1 MRQVIVGLLTFIVF
15 TGLTASPCGAE
26 DVIPGSAVS
35 VVSEVAGE
43 EIEVTEQTTEEN
55 TEATEESTEA
65 PEVKPDA
72 IKLTKP
78 ASFKTTAIKDGIKLS
93 WKKVSKAQ
101 QYEVY
106 RKKKG
111 ADSYKLI
118 ETTKK
123 CAYKDETAKY
133 GVTYAYKVR
142 AIAVSEGETYKSK
155 YTEVKKCC
163 TYRIDPSKPMV
174 ALTFDDGPSIYTPGI
189 LDALE
194 ENQCRATFFEVGNRV
209 EQYEDTVL
217 RIDEMGCEIGNH
229 SYDHANLGN
238 ASASKIRKEI
248 SSTDAKIKKVIG
260 KKPVLMRPPYGS
272 IGTTLRQNVG
282 KPMIMW
288 SIDTL
293 DWKSRNADKVYQNV
307 MNNVSDGDI
316 ILMHDLYSSSREAA
330 KRIIPELK
338 KKGYQLVTVSE
349 LAEYKKVKLSAGERY
364 SQIKGKSKAKTTA
377 CVQWVPAL
385 HPGREC
391 CDFATGNLGSG
402 ISGGLAVEIVGHI
415 VDYDSMANNILRPET
430 PRIELH
436 PAITVAQE
444 KRWQITGV

>member
-1 MRQVIVGLLTFIVF
+1 MRQVIAGLLTFIVF

-272 IGTTLRQNVG
+272 IGTTLRQNAG